1 MPYHPP
7 AADTCPRADILAPI
21 RSTGRELRNFPPTK
35 ATVMDTSE
43 KQIKR
48 IVLDRMERCSVCHRG
63 FEPDDVHVLS
73 RKSDM
78 WMLMVS
84 CGECQARNFVAAV
97 IGDGDAEEAQLAL
110 RRLGE
115 EHVRARVEI
124 ETGDEGAPGEPVSVD
139 DVIEMHQFL
148 QGFDGDFLALFRDP

>member
-1 MPYHPP
+1 
-7 AADTCPRADILAPI
+7 
-21 RSTGRELRNFPPTK
+21 
-35 ATVMDTSE
+35 MDTSE

-115 EHVRARVEI
+115 EHVRTRTDI
-124 ETGDEGAPGEPVSVD
+124 EPEDEGEPGEPVSVD
-139 DVIEMHQFL
+139 DVIEVHQFL
-148 QGFDGDFLALFRDP
+148 QGFDGDFKALFRAL

>member
-1 MPYHPP
+1 
-7 AADTCPRADILAPI
+7 
-21 RSTGRELRNFPPTK
+21 
-35 ATVMDTSE
+35 MDTSE

-115 EHVRARVEI
+115 EHVRTRTGI
-124 ETGDEGAPGEPVSVD
+124 EPEDEGVSGEPVSVD
-139 DVIEMHQFL
+139 DVIEIHQFL
-148 QGFDGDFLALFRDP
+148 QGFDGDFQALFRDR

>member
-1 MPYHPP
+1 
-7 AADTCPRADILAPI
+7 
-21 RSTGRELRNFPPTK
+21 
-35 ATVMDTSE
+35 MDTSE

-115 EHVRARVEI
+115 EHVRTRTDI
-124 ETGDEGAPGEPVSVD
+124 EPEDEGVSGDPVSVD
-139 DVIEMHQFL
+139 DVIEIHQFL
-148 QGFDGDFLALFRDP
+148 EGFDGDFKALFRAE

>member
-1 MPYHPP
+1 
-7 AADTCPRADILAPI
+7 
-21 RSTGRELRNFPPTK
+21 
-35 ATVMDTSE
+35 MDTSD

-84 CGECQARNFVAAV
+84 CGECHARNFVAAV

-115 EHVRARVEI
+115 EHVRGGIEI
-124 ETGDEGAPGEPVSVD
+124 ETEATAAPGDPISID
-139 DVIEMHQFL
+139 DVLEMHEL
-148 QGFDGDFLALFRDP
+148 LKEFDGDFQALFRGR

>member
-1 MPYHPP
+1 
-7 AADTCPRADILAPI
+7 
-21 RSTGRELRNFPPTK
+21 
-35 ATVMDTSE
+35 MDTSE

-115 EHVRARVEI
+115 EHVRTRTSI
-124 ETGDEGAPGEPVSVD
+124 EPEDEGTPGEPVSVD
-139 DVIEMHQFL
+139 DVIEIHQFL
-148 QGFDGDFLALFRDP
+148 QGFDGDFKALFRDR

>member
-1 MPYHPP
+1 
-7 AADTCPRADILAPI
+7 
-21 RSTGRELRNFPPTK
+21 
-35 ATVMDTSE
+35 MDTSE

-115 EHVRARVEI
+115 EHVRTRTSI
-124 ETGDEGAPGEPVSVD
+124 EPEDDGAPGEPVSVD
-139 DVIEMHQFL
+139 DVIEIQQFL
-148 QGFDGDFLALFRDP
+148 QGFDGDFKALFRD

>member
-1 MPYHPP
+1 
-7 AADTCPRADILAPI
+7 
-21 RSTGRELRNFPPTK
+21 
-35 ATVMDTSE
+35 MDTSE

-48 IVLDRMERCSVCHRG
+48 IVLDRMERCTVCHRG
-63 FEPDDVHVLS
+63 FETEDVHVLS

-84 CGECQARNFVAAV
+84 CSECHARNFVAAV

-115 EHVRARVEI
+115 EHIGTQAELDDEEVP
-124 ETGDEGAPGEPVSVD
+124 TGDPVSVD
-139 DVIEMHQFL
+139 DVLDMHSFL
-148 QGFDGDFLALFRDP
+148 TGFDGDFQDLFRRR

>member
-1 MPYHPP
+1 
-7 AADTCPRADILAPI
+7 
-21 RSTGRELRNFPPTK
+21 
-35 ATVMDTSE
+35 MDTSE

-115 EHVRARVEI
+115 EHVRTRTEI
-124 ETGDEGAPGEPVSVD
+124 EPEDDDEPGEPVSVD
-139 DVIEMHQFL
+139 DVIETHQFL
-148 QGFDGDFLALFRDP
+148 QGFDGDFKALFSY

>member
-1 MPYHPP
+1 M
-7 AADTCPRADILAPI
+7 
-21 RSTGRELRNFPPTK
+21 S
-35 ATVMDTSE
+35 DTSE

-48 IVLDRMERCSVCHRG
+48 IVLDRMERCSICHRG
-63 FEPDDVHVLS
+63 FETDDVHVLS

-115 EHVRARVEI
+115 EHVRTSLDI
-124 ETGDEGAPGEPVSVD
+124 EMEDGSSGEPGEPVSID
-139 DVIEMHQFL
+139 DVLETHEFL
-148 QGFDGDFLALFRDP
+148 QGFDGDFKALFHGR

>member
-1 MPYHPP
+1 
-7 AADTCPRADILAPI
+7 
-21 RSTGRELRNFPPTK
+21 
-35 ATVMDTSE
+35 MDTSE

-115 EHVRARVEI
+115 EHVRTRTDLEP
-124 ETGDEGAPGEPVSVD
+124 EDEGVPGEPVSVD
-139 DVIEMHQFL
+139 DVIEIHQFL
-148 QGFDGDFLALFRDP
+148 EGFDGDFKALFRD

>member
-1 MPYHPP
+1 
-7 AADTCPRADILAPI
+7 
-21 RSTGRELRNFPPTK
+21 
-35 ATVMDTSE
+35 MDTSE

-97 IGDGDAEEAQLAL
+97 IGEGDAEEAQLAL

-115 EHVRARVEI
+115 EHVRTRTDI
-124 ETGDEGAPGEPVSVD
+124 EPEDEGEPGEPVSVD
-139 DVIEMHQFL
+139 DVIEIHQFL
-148 QGFDGDFLALFRDP
+148 QGFDGDFKALFRDR

>member
-1 MPYHPP
+1 
-7 AADTCPRADILAPI
+7 
-21 RSTGRELRNFPPTK
+21 
-35 ATVMDTSE
+35 MDTTE

-63 FEPDDVHVLS
+63 FEPDDVQVLS

-84 CGECQARNFVAAV
+84 CGECHARNFVAAV

-115 EHVRARVEI
+115 EHLRTRPDTVSEAE
-124 ETGDEGAPGEPVSVD
+124 DEDDIASEPVSID
-139 DVIEMHQFL
+139 DVLEIHEFL
-148 QGFDGDFLALFRDP
+148 MGFDGDFKQLFRSS

>member
-1 MPYHPP
+1 M
-7 AADTCPRADILAPI
+7 D
-21 RSTGRELRNFPPTK
+21 
-35 ATVMDTSE
+35 MDTSD

-84 CGECQARNFVAAV
+84 CSECHARNFVAAV

-115 EHVRARVEI
+115 EHIRGRQDLEP
-124 ETGDEGAPGEPVSVD
+124 ESTEELGEPVSID
-139 DVIEMHQFL
+139 DVLELHEFL
-148 QGFDGDFLALFRDP
+148 QGFDGDFKALFRGN

>member
-1 MPYHPP
+1 
-7 AADTCPRADILAPI
+7 
-21 RSTGRELRNFPPTK
+21 
-35 ATVMDTSE
+35 MDTSE

-63 FEPDDVHVLS
+63 FETDDVHVLS

-84 CGECQARNFVAAV
+84 CSECHARNFVAAV

-115 EHVRARVEI
+115 EHVHPQADIEI
-124 ETGDEGAPGEPVSVD
+124 ESDEEPGDPVSID
-139 DVIEMHQFL
+139 DVLGVHEFL
-148 QGFDGDFLALFRDP
+148 QGFDGDFQALFRER

>member
-1 MPYHPP
+1 
-7 AADTCPRADILAPI
+7 
-21 RSTGRELRNFPPTK
+21 
-35 ATVMDTSE
+35 MDTSE

-97 IGDGDAEEAQLAL
+97 IGDGDAEEAKLAL

-115 EHVRARVEI
+115 EHVRTRTDI
-124 ETGDEGAPGEPVSVD
+124 EPEDDGEPGEPVSVD
-139 DVIEMHQFL
+139 DVIETHQFL
-148 QGFDGDFLALFRDP
+148 QGFDGDFKALFSDQ

>member
-1 MPYHPP
+1 
-7 AADTCPRADILAPI
+7 
-21 RSTGRELRNFPPTK
+21 
-35 ATVMDTSE
+35 MDTSE

-115 EHVRARVEI
+115 EHVRTRTDI
-124 ETGDEGAPGEPVSVD
+124 EPEDAGEPGEPISVD
-139 DVIEMHQFL
+139 DVIEIHQFL
-148 QGFDGDFLALFRDP
+148 QEFDGDFKALFRDQ

>member
-1 MPYHPP
+1 
-7 AADTCPRADILAPI
+7 
-21 RSTGRELRNFPPTK
+21 
-35 ATVMDTSE
+35 MDTSE

-78 WMLMVS
+78 WMLLVS

-115 EHVRARVEI
+115 EHVRTRTDI
-124 ETGDEGAPGEPVSVD
+124 EPEDDGVPGEPVSVD
-139 DVIEMHQFL
+139 DVIEIHQFL
-148 QGFDGDFLALFRDP
+148 QEFDGDFEALFRNR

>member
-1 MPYHPP
+1 
-7 AADTCPRADILAPI
+7 
-21 RSTGRELRNFPPTK
+21 
-35 ATVMDTSE
+35 MDTSE

-48 IVLDRMERCSVCHRG
+48 IVLDRMERCSVCHRD

-84 CGECQARNFVAAV
+84 CSECHSRNFVAAV

-115 EHVRARVEI
+115 EHVRSQFAI
-124 ETGDEGAPGEPVSVD
+124 EPETDEPGEPVTID
-139 DVIEMHQFL
+139 DLLDIHQFL
-148 QGFDGDFLALFRDP
+148 ETFDGDFKALFQG

>member
-1 MPYHPP
+1 
-7 AADTCPRADILAPI
+7 
-21 RSTGRELRNFPPTK
+21 
-35 ATVMDTSE
+35 MDTSE

-63 FEPDDVHVLS
+63 FETDDVHVLS

-84 CGECQARNFVAAV
+84 CSECHARNFVAAV

-115 EHVRARVEI
+115 EHI
-124 ETGDEGAPGEPVSVD
+124 ETQAELDDEDVPDGDPVSVD
-139 DVIEMHQFL
+139 DVLEMHSFL
-148 QGFDGDFLALFRDP
+148 NSFDGDFQALFRRH

>member
-1 MPYHPP
+1 
-7 AADTCPRADILAPI
+7 
-21 RSTGRELRNFPPTK
+21 
-35 ATVMDTSE
+35 MDTSE

-63 FEPDDVHVLS
+63 FETEDVHVLS

-84 CGECQARNFVAAV
+84 CSECHARNFVAAV

-115 EHVRARVEI
+115 EQIGAQVELDDSDLPD
-124 ETGDEGAPGEPVSVD
+124 GDPVSVD
-139 DVIEMHQFL
+139 DVLEMHSFL
-148 QGFDGDFLALFRDP
+148 DEFDGDFQGLFRRR

>member
-1 MPYHPP
+1 
-7 AADTCPRADILAPI
+7 
-21 RSTGRELRNFPPTK
+21 
-35 ATVMDTSE
+35 MDTTE

-63 FEPDDVHVLS
+63 FEPDDVQVLS

-84 CGECQARNFVAAV
+84 CGECHARNFVAAV

-115 EHVRARVEI
+115 EHLRSRL
-124 ETGDEGAPGEPVSVD
+124 ETDAEADDEDVASDPVSVD
-139 DVIEMHQFL
+139 DVLEIHEFL
-148 QGFDGDFLALFRDP
+148 KGFDGDFRQLFRSS

>member
-1 MPYHPP
+1 MG
-7 AADTCPRADILAPI
+7 T
-21 RSTGRELRNFPPTK
+21 
-35 ATVMDTSE
+35 E

-48 IVLDRMERCSVCHRG
+48 IVLDRMERCSVCHRS

-84 CGECQARNFVAAV
+84 CEECHARNFVAAV

-115 EHVRARVEI
+115 EHIRSRNDVEP
-124 ETGDEGAPGEPVSVD
+124 EMDQLSPDPVSVD
-139 DVIEMHQFL
+139 DVLEIHAFL
-148 QGFDGDFLALFRDP
+148 DGFDGDFKTLFGGQ

>member
-1 MPYHPP
+1 
-7 AADTCPRADILAPI
+7 
-21 RSTGRELRNFPPTK
+21 
-35 ATVMDTSE
+35 MDTSE

-115 EHVRARVEI
+115 EHVRTRTDI
-124 ETGDEGAPGEPVSVD
+124 EPENEGTPGDPVSVD
-139 DVIEMHQFL
+139 DVIEIHEFL
-148 QGFDGDFLALFRDP
+148 QGFDGDFKALFRSE

>member
-1 MPYHPP
+1 
-7 AADTCPRADILAPI
+7 
-21 RSTGRELRNFPPTK
+21 
-35 ATVMDTSE
+35 MDTTE

-63 FEPDDVHVLS
+63 FEPDDVQVLS

-84 CGECQARNFVAAV
+84 CGECHARNFVAAV

-115 EHVRARVEI
+115 EHLRSRLDVV
-124 ETGDEGAPGEPVSVD
+124 DEAEDEDVASEPVSID
-139 DVIEMHQFL
+139 DVLEIHEFL
-148 QGFDGDFLALFRDP
+148 QGFDGDFRQLFKSS

>member
-1 MPYHPP
+1 MG
-7 AADTCPRADILAPI
+7 T
-21 RSTGRELRNFPPTK
+21 
-35 ATVMDTSE
+35 E

-48 IVLDRMERCSVCHRG
+48 IVLDRMERCSVCHRT

-84 CGECQARNFVAAV
+84 CEECHARNFVAAV

-115 EHVRARVEI
+115 EHIRARNEI
-124 ETGDEGAPGEPVSVD
+124 EPELEDIPAEPVSID
-139 DVIEMHQFL
+139 DVLEIHEFL
-148 QGFDGDFLALFRDP
+148 EQFDGDFKALFHGQ

>member
-1 MPYHPP
+1 
-7 AADTCPRADILAPI
+7 
-21 RSTGRELRNFPPTK
+21 
-35 ATVMDTSE
+35 MDTSE

-115 EHVRARVEI
+115 EHVRTRTDI
-124 ETGDEGAPGEPVSVD
+124 EPEDEGVPGAPVSVD
-139 DVIEMHQFL
+139 DVLEIHQFL
-148 QGFDGDFLALFRDP
+148 QGFDGDFKALFRDQ

>member
-1 MPYHPP
+1 
-7 AADTCPRADILAPI
+7 
-21 RSTGRELRNFPPTK
+21 
-35 ATVMDTSE
+35 MDTSE

-115 EHVRARVEI
+115 EHVRTRADI
-124 ETGDEGAPGEPVSVD
+124 EPEDDGEPGEPVSVD
-139 DVIEMHQFL
+139 DVIEIHQFL
-148 QGFDGDFLALFRDP
+148 QGFDGDFQALFRNQ

>member
-1 MPYHPP
+1 
-7 AADTCPRADILAPI
+7 
-21 RSTGRELRNFPPTK
+21 
-35 ATVMDTSE
+35 MDTSE

-115 EHVRARVEI
+115 EHVRTRTDI
-124 ETGDEGAPGEPVSVD
+124 EPEDDGMSGEPVSVD
-139 DVIEMHQFL
+139 DVIEVHQFL
-148 QGFDGDFLALFRDP
+148 QGFDGDFKALFRDQ

>member
-1 MPYHPP
+1 
-7 AADTCPRADILAPI
+7 
-21 RSTGRELRNFPPTK
+21 
-35 ATVMDTSE
+35 MDTSE
-43 KQIKR
+43 RQIKR

-84 CGECQARNFVAAV
+84 CGECNARNFVAAV

-115 EHVRARVEI
+115 EHVRSGIDVI
-124 ETGDEGAPGEPVSVD
+124 DEAEGPSDIAVSVD
-139 DVIEMHQFL
+139 DVLDMHSFL
-148 QGFDGDFLALFRDP
+148 QEFDGDFLTLFRDL

>member
-1 MPYHPP
+1 
-7 AADTCPRADILAPI
+7 
-21 RSTGRELRNFPPTK
+21 
-35 ATVMDTSE
+35 MDTSE

-115 EHVRARVEI
+115 EHVRARADI
-124 ETGDEGAPGEPVSVD
+124 EPEAASEAGEPVSVD
-139 DVIEMHQFL
+139 DLLEIHEFL
-148 QGFDGDFLALFRDP
+148 KRFDGDFQALFRGR

>member
-1 MPYHPP
+1 
-7 AADTCPRADILAPI
+7 
-21 RSTGRELRNFPPTK
+21 
-35 ATVMDTSE
+35 MDTSE

-84 CGECQARNFVAAV
+84 CGECHARNFVAAV

-115 EHVRARVEI
+115 EHIRSRVDVEPEI
-124 ETGDEGAPGEPVSVD
+124 EVDEEPSEPVSVD
-139 DVIEMHQFL
+139 DVLEVHEFL
-148 QGFDGDFLALFRDP
+148 QGFDGDFQTLFRGR

>member
-1 MPYHPP
+1 
-7 AADTCPRADILAPI
+7 
-21 RSTGRELRNFPPTK
+21 
-35 ATVMDTSE
+35 MDTSE

-115 EHVRARVEI
+115 EHVRTRTDI
-124 ETGDEGAPGEPVSVD
+124 EPEDEGVPGDPISVD
-139 DVIEMHQFL
+139 DVLEIHQFL
-148 QGFDGDFLALFRDP
+148 QGFDGDFKALFRDQ

>member
-1 MPYHPP
+1 
-7 AADTCPRADILAPI
+7 
-21 RSTGRELRNFPPTK
+21 
-35 ATVMDTSE
+35 MDTSE

-63 FEPDDVHVLS
+63 FETDDVHVLS

-84 CGECQARNFVAAV
+84 CSECHARNFVAAV

-115 EHVRARVEI
+115 EHI
-124 ETGDEGAPGEPVSVD
+124 EPQAELDDEVVPDGEPVSVD
-139 DVIEMHQFL
+139 DVLEIHSFL
-148 QGFDGDFLALFRDP
+148 NGFDGDFQALFRQR

>member
-1 MPYHPP
+1 
-7 AADTCPRADILAPI
+7 
-21 RSTGRELRNFPPTK
+21 
-35 ATVMDTSE
+35 MDTSE

-63 FEPDDVHVLS
+63 FVTDDVHVLS

-84 CGECQARNFVAAV
+84 CSECHARNFVAAV

-115 EHVRARVEI
+115 EHVRARI
-124 ETGDEGAPGEPVSVD
+124 ESEMDEDEMPGEPVSVD
-139 DVIEMHQFL
+139 DVLEIHEFL
-148 QGFDGDFLALFRDP
+148 NGFDGDFQTLFRNG

>member
-1 MPYHPP
+1 
-7 AADTCPRADILAPI
+7 
-21 RSTGRELRNFPPTK
+21 
-35 ATVMDTSE
+35 MDTSE

-78 WMLMVS
+78 WMLLVS

-115 EHVRARVEI
+115 EHVRTRTGI
-124 ETGDEGAPGEPVSVD
+124 EPQDEGVPGEPVSVD
-139 DVIEMHQFL
+139 DVIEIHQFL
-148 QGFDGDFLALFRDP
+148 QGFDGDFKALFGGQ

>member
-1 MPYHPP
+1 
-7 AADTCPRADILAPI
+7 
-21 RSTGRELRNFPPTK
+21 
-35 ATVMDTSE
+35 MDTSE

-115 EHVRARVEI
+115 EHVRNRAGI
-124 ETGDEGAPGEPVSVD
+124 EPEDEGVSGEPVSVD
-139 DVIEMHQFL
+139 DVIEIHQFL
-148 QGFDGDFLALFRDP
+148 QGFDGDFKALFRDR

>member
-1 MPYHPP
+1 
-7 AADTCPRADILAPI
+7 
-21 RSTGRELRNFPPTK
+21 
-35 ATVMDTSE
+35 MDTSE

-48 IVLDRMERCSVCHRG
+48 IVLDRMERCSVCHRP
-63 FEPDDVHVLS
+63 FDTDDVQVLS

-84 CGECQARNFVAAV
+84 CDECHARNFVAAV

-115 EHVRARVEI
+115 EHLKAKLNI
-124 ETGDEGAPGEPVSVD
+124 EPEMDVHDIPDEPVSVD
-139 DVIEMHQFL
+139 DVLEMHGFL
-148 QGFDGDFLALFRDP
+148 QEFDGDFKALFRAR